1 LQGARAAIIKRMR
14 AARLPAIYQWPE
26 TVAEGG
32 LLGYGP
38 SIQLCYRQIV
48 SLVDKVLHGA
58 KPADLAIEQPSRIG
72 LAINL
77 KAASEQCRSRLQ
89 SSCAP
94 TR

>member
-1 LQGARAAIIKRMR
+1 M
-14 AARLPAIYQWPE
+14 
-26 TVAEGG
+26 
-32 LLGYGP
+32 LGYGP

-77 KAASEQCRSRLQ
+77 KAASELGMPVPPAILVR
-89 SSCAP
+89 ADEVIE
-94 TR
+94 